1 VRTPKPLPRS
11 TDGSLNPASSPSC
24 AAPFPPPP
32 PLFVTDRDVHRLESH
47 LLQLLQEAGWTEQLR
62 SLCRERLRDPDARVG
77 NYEDLRRA
85 VDQEARE
92 MVPEHVR
99 VEMVR
104 RVLDVLRG
112 MVESD

>member
-1 VRTPKPLPRS
+1 
-11 TDGSLNPASSPSC
+11 LNPASSPSC